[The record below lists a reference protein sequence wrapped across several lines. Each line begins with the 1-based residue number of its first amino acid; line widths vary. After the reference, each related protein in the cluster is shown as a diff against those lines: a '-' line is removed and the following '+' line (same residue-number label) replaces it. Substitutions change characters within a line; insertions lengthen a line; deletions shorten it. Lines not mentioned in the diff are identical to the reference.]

1 MNEIESNILLSAK
14 LKGITIPEEN
24 VKILVSQMETATEE
38 LIKLEEIIS
47 EEVPLFMPP
56 LLCLLYTSPS
66 PRD

>member
-56 LLCLLYTSPS
+56 LLSKVQKP
-66 PRD
+66 DEG

>member
-24 VKILVSQMETATEE
+24 VNILVSLLETATGE
-38 LIKLEEIIS
+38 LIKLEELIS

-56 LLCLLYTSPS
+56 LLSKVQKP
-66 PRD
+66 DEG

>member
-24 VKILVSQMETATEE
+24 VNILISQMETATGE
-38 LIKLEEIIS
+38 LIKLEELIS

-56 LLCLLYTSPS
+56 LLSKVQKPDES
-66 PRD
+66 

>member
-24 VKILVSQMETATEE
+24 VNILVSQMETATGE
-38 LIKLEEIIS
+38 LIKLEEIIR

-56 LLCLLYTSPS
+56 LLSKVQKP
-66 PRD
+66 DEG

>member
-24 VKILVSQMETATEE
+24 VNILVSQMETATGE

-47 EEVPLFMPP
+47 EEVPLIMPP
-56 LLCLLYTSPS
+56 LLSKVQKP
-66 PRD
+66 DEG

>member
-24 VKILVSQMETATEE
+24 VNILVSQMETATGE
-38 LIKLEEIIS
+38 LIKLEELIS

-56 LLCLLYTSPS
+56 LLSKVQKT
-66 PRD
+66 DEG

>member
-1 MNEIESNILLSAK
+1 MTEIESNILLSAK

-38 LIKLEEIIS
+38 LIKLEMIIS

-56 LLCLLYTSPS
+56 LLSKVQKP
-66 PRD
+66 DEG

>member
-24 VKILVSQMETATEE
+24 VNILVSQMETATEE

-56 LLCLLYTSPS
+56 LLSKVQKP
-66 PRD
+66 DEG

>member
-1 MNEIESNILLSAK
+1 MTEIESNILLSAK

-24 VKILVSQMETATEE
+24 VKILVSQMETATGE

-56 LLCLLYTSPS
+56 LLSKVQKP
-66 PRD
+66 DEG

>member
-24 VKILVSQMETATEE
+24 VNILVSQMETATGE
-38 LIKLEEIIS
+38 LLKLEELIS

-56 LLCLLYTSPS
+56 LLSKVQKP
-66 PRD
+66 DEG

>member
-24 VKILVSQMETATEE
+24 VNILVSQMETATGE
-38 LIKLEEIIS
+38 LIKLEELIS

-56 LLCLLYTSPS
+56 LLSKVQNP
-66 PRD
+66 DEG

>member
-24 VKILVSQMETATEE
+24 VKILVSQMETATGE
-38 LIKLEEIIS
+38 LIKLEELIS

-56 LLCLLYTSPS
+56 LLSKVQKP
-66 PRD
+66 DEG

>member
-24 VKILVSQMETATEE
+24 VNILVSQMETATGE

-56 LLCLLYTSPS
+56 LLSKVQKP
-66 PRD
+66 DDG

>member
-24 VKILVSQMETATEE
+24 VNILVSQMETATGE

-56 LLCLLYTSPS
+56 LLSKVQNP
-66 PRD
+66 DEG

>member
-24 VKILVSQMETATEE
+24 VKILVSQMETATGE

-56 LLCLLYTSPS
+56 LLSKVQKP
-66 PRD
+66 DEG

>member
-24 VKILVSQMETATEE
+24 VNILVSQMETATGE
-38 LIKLEEIIS
+38 LIKLEELIS

-56 LLCLLYTSPS
+56 QLSKVQKT
-66 PRD
+66 DEG

>member
-24 VKILVSQMETATEE
+24 VNILVSQMETATGE

-56 LLCLLYTSPS
+56 LLSKVQKP
-66 PRD
+66 DEG

>member
-1 MNEIESNILLSAK
+1 MTEIESNILLSAK

-24 VKILVSQMETATEE
+24 VNILVSQMETATGE

-56 LLCLLYTSPS
+56 LLSKVQKP
-66 PRD
+66 DEG

>member
-24 VKILVSQMETATEE
+24 VKFLVSQMETATGE

-56 LLCLLYTSPS
+56 LLSKVQKP
-66 PRD
+66 DEG

>member
-24 VKILVSQMETATEE
+24 VNILVSQMQTATGE
-38 LIKLEEIIS
+38 LIKLEELIS

-56 LLCLLYTSPS
+56 LLSKVQKP
-66 PRD
+66 DEG

>member
-1 MNEIESNILLSAK
+1 MTEIESNILLSAK

-24 VKILVSQMETATEE
+24 VKILVSQMETATGE

-56 LLCLLYTSPS
+56 LLSKVQKT
-66 PRD
+66 DEG

>member
-14 LKGITIPEEN
+14 LNGITIPEEN
-24 VKILVSQMETATEE
+24 VNILVSQMETATGE

-56 LLCLLYTSPS
+56 LLSKVQKP
-66 PRD
+66 DEG

>member
-24 VKILVSQMETATEE
+24 VNILVSQMETATGE

-56 LLCLLYTSPS
+56 LLSKVQKT
-66 PRD
+66 DEG

>member
-1 MNEIESNILLSAK
+1 MTEIESNILLSAK

-24 VKILVSQMETATEE
+24 VNILVSQMETATEE

-56 LLCLLYTSPS
+56 LLSKVQKP
-66 PRD
+66 DEG

>member
-1 MNEIESNILLSAK
+1 MTEIESNILLAAK

-24 VKILVSQMETATEE
+24 VKILVSQMETATGE

-56 LLCLLYTSPS
+56 LLSKVQKP
-66 PRD
+66 DEG

>member
-1 MNEIESNILLSAK
+1 MTEIESNILLSAK

-24 VKILVSQMETATEE
+24 VNILVSQMETATGE

-56 LLCLLYTSPS
+56 LLSKVQKT
-66 PRD
+66 DEG

>member
-1 MNEIESNILLSAK
+1 MTEIESNILLSAK

-24 VKILVSQMETATEE
+24 VKILVAQMETATGE

-56 LLCLLYTSPS
+56 LLSKVQKT
-66 PRD
+66 DEG

>member
-24 VKILVSQMETATEE
+24 VNILVSQMETATGE
-38 LIKLEEIIS
+38 LIKLEELIS

-56 LLCLLYTSPS
+56 LLSKVHKP
-66 PRD
+66 DEG

>member
-1 MNEIESNILLSAK
+1 MTEIESNILLSAK

-24 VKILVSQMETATEE
+24 VKILVSQMETATVE

-56 LLCLLYTSPS
+56 LLSKVQKP
-66 PRD
+66 DEG

>member
-24 VKILVSQMETATEE
+24 VNILVSQMETATGE
-38 LIKLEEIIS
+38 LIKLEELIS

-56 LLCLLYTSPS
+56 LLSKVQKP
-66 PRD
+66 DEG

>member
-24 VKILVSQMETATEE
+24 VNILVSQMETATGE

-56 LLCLLYTSPS
+56 LLSKVQKPNEG
-66 PRD
+66 

>member
-24 VKILVSQMETATEE
+24 VNILVSQMETATEE
-38 LIKLEEIIS
+38 LIKLEMIIS

-56 LLCLLYTSPS
+56 LLSKVQKP
-66 PRD
+66 DEG

>member
-24 VKILVSQMETATEE
+24 VNIFVSQMETATGE
-38 LIKLEEIIS
+38 LIKLEELIS

-56 LLCLLYTSPS
+56 LLSKVQKP
-66 PRD
+66 DEG